1 LGVTPPVGSP
11 TGDTTANE
19 AAGAGSEYK
28 IKGGDIAYNI
38 AKTHGVSLKALK
50 DANPNVDLG
59 KLKPGQTIQIPAA
72 SASNSKAAANSVKA
86 DSSSEPAAT
95 GATTPYTVKG
105 GDTLGKIAKKHG
117 TTPKAIR
124 AANGLSSD
132 KINVGQ
138 KLKIPGK
145 GAAAETAE
153 PTAKALTVPEPAAP
167 IPAPLPVPGT
177 GR

>member
-1 LGVTPPVGSP
+1 MGSP

-72 SASNSKAAANSVKA
+72 SASNSKAAATTVKA
-86 DSSSEPAAT
+86 DSSSEPTTT
-95 GATTPYTVKG
+95 GATTAYTVKG

-117 TTPKAIR
+117 TTAKAVR
-124 AANGLSSD
+124 AANALTGD

-145 GAAAETAE
+145 GADAETAD
-153 PTAKALTVPEPAAP
+153 PAAKTLTVPEPTAAP
-167 IPAPLPVPGT
+167 FPATLPTPGT